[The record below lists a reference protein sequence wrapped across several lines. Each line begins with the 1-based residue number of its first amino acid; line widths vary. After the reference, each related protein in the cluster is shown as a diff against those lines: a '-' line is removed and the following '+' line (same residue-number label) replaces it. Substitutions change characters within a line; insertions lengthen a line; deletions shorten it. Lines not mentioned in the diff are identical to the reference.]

1 MAVIVMNED
10 IEGVQKV
17 SEEGFKVFSNQ
28 NFSTKIFTNF
38 TSSSDSLSSWSREN
52 VHCGGGGLLIKI
64 MLEVVKIVWGIEVKM
79 SDGSW
84 RFACVKV

>member
-38 TSSSDSLSSWSREN
+38 TSSSDSLSS
-52 VHCGGGGLLIKI
+52 
-64 MLEVVKIVWGIEVKM
+64 
-79 SDGSW
+79 
-84 RFACVKV
+84 